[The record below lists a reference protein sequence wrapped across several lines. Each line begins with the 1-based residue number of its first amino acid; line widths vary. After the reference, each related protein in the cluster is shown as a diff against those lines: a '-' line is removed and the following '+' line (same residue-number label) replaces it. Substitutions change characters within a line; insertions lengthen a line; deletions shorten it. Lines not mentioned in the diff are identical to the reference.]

1 MTHNHF
7 HQSCKVESQTHHHS
21 HTKLRTFRSTTK
33 VLLLTRQSL
42 AFIQTVSWQQ
52 T

>member
-1 MTHNHF
+1 MAHNHS
-7 HQSCKVESQTHHHS
+7 HQSGKGESRIMYHS
-21 HTKLRTFRSTTK
+21 HTKLGTYHSTIK
-33 VLLLTRQSL
+33 ALLFTRQSL